1 MNDAVWT
8 VVERLEGFAAEHGHS
23 LLELAFG
30 WLLPRRPVASV
41 IAGATTPEQV
51 EANVQRRRELAVD
64 GGRDARI
71 DRLTR

>member
-30 WLLPRRPVASV
+30 WLLSRRPVASV

-51 EANVQRRRELAVD
+51 AANVQAAASWRLTADEMREV
-64 GGRDARI
+64 

>member
-1 MNDAVWT
+1 MNEAVWT

-30 WLLPRRPVASV
+30 WLLSRRPVASV

-51 EANVQRRRELAVD
+51 AANVQAAASWRLTADEMREV
-64 GGRDARI
+64 